1 MGFMD
6 INIGKSIRRNWRTYI
21 IGLDIVSDII
31 SLFLATAI
39 TVYIRKNLSYVL
51 SVPVSFLWKLGI
63 CFNITII
70 CIAMLV
76 GVYRSVLHN
85 NLSQQYLLLCK
96 AYIFTIF
103 FIFFLALIAFGNYF
117 PKKFTLLY
125 LVIVPIFPFFA
136 RLILYQFNTMMQKKG
151 YGIYKSLVIGDEAS
165 WMRMLERCRIF
176 PELGY
181 KVVGLIVWG
190 RDAQQNDA
198 LNSYD
203 NLPVY
208 PFSSLRNILE
218 SCNIERV
225 FLSTSRILDQ
235 DDGEI
240 FAACQEHKIKLK
252 VVTQEAEDMLRFS
265 FIRDIS
271 GLPLYAPER
280 KKIETVKR
288 IIKRLFDIIFSV
300 AAILLLLPFILFIA
314 ALIYAEDRGAIIYK
328 QKRAL
333 AKGRNEFYFY
343 KFRSMKTG
351 ADEIQQEFYKYN
363 EASGGLFRMEK
374 DPRVTKIGKII
385 RKYSIDELLQLFNV
399 LKGDMSIVG
408 PRPLSLADLDNI
420 TSANS
425 MRGYYALRAN
435 AKPGITGLWQISGRR
450 EVHFREMVL
459 LDLYY
464 IENQSLLF
472 DLEIILE
479 TIPVVLFG
487 KGAY

>member
-1 MGFMD
+1 MNSK
-6 INIGKSIRRNWRTYI
+6 INKTIRRNWRTYI
-21 IGLDIVSDII
+21 IGIDIIGDIV
-31 SLFLATAI
+31 SLFLATLI
-39 TVYIRKNLSYVL
+39 VVEVRKRLSYPL
-51 SVPVSFLWKLGI
+51 YVPVTYLWELGI

-85 NLSQQYLLLCK
+85 NLAQQYFLLCK

-103 FIFFLALIAFGNYF
+103 IILFLAIAAFSNYI
-117 PKKFTLLY
+117 PRKFTLLY
-125 LVIVPIFPFFA
+125 LIIVPLFPFCS

-151 YGIYKSLVIGDEAS
+151 YGIFKALVIGDESS
-165 WMRMLERCRIF
+165 WIPMLERCKVF

-181 KVVGLIVWG
+181 EVVGLIVWN
-190 RDAQQNDA
+190 RET
-198 LNSYD
+198 NSKDVQLPKIYE
-203 NLPVY
+203 NLPIY
-208 PFSSLRNILE
+208 PFSSLNNVIENL
-218 SCNIERV
+218 NIERI
-225 FLSTSRILDQ
+225 FLSTSRIIEQ
-235 DDGEI
+235 DSGDI
-240 FAACQEHKIKLK
+240 LAACQKHKIKLK
-252 VVTQEAEDMLRFS
+252 VVTQESEDLLRFS

-271 GLPLYAPER
+271 GLPLYWPER

-288 IIKRLFDIIFSV
+288 IIKRVFDIIFS
-300 AAILLLLPFILFIA
+300 AASILFLSPVLLIIA
-314 ALIYAEDRGAIIYK
+314 AFIYAEDHGAIIYK

-333 AKGRNEFYFY
+333 AKGIDEFFFY
-343 KFRSMKTG
+343 KFRSMRVG
-351 ADEIQQEFYKYN
+351 ADEFQREYYQYN
-363 EASGGLFRMEK
+363 EASGGLFRMAQ
-374 DPRVTKIGKII
+374 DPRVTRIGKFI

-399 LKGDMSIVG
+399 FKGDMSIVG

-420 TSANS
+420 TMANS
-425 MRGYYALRAN
+425 MRGYYALRAK

-464 IENQSLLF
+464 IENQSIIF
-472 DLEIILE
+472 DVEIILE